1 MDRIDLHME
10 VPSVEYKD
18 LSKKE
23 EGRSSAEILERVKKA
38 REVQAERFQRM
49 KIHTNADMG
58 SRHIR
63 RFCEVDS
70 ESDNLLE
77 RAMEKLGLSA
87 RAHSR
92 ILKIARTIAD
102 IEGSS
107 DIQADQVAE
116 AIQYRGLDRKI
127 LR

>member
-10 VPSVEYKD
+10 VPPVEYKD
-18 LSKKE
+18 LATKKP
-23 EGRSSAEILERVKKA
+23 GRSSGDILKRVKRA
-38 REVQAERFQRM
+38 REVQRERFQRM
-49 KIHTNADMG
+49 KIHTNSDMN
-58 SRHIR
+58 SRQIR
-63 RFCEVDS
+63 RFCEVDAD
-70 ESDNLLE
+70 SDSLLE

-102 IEGSS
+102 LEGRA
-107 DIQADQVAE
+107 DIKADHIAE
-116 AIQYRGLDRKI
+116 ALQYRSLDRRM

>member
-10 VPSVEYKD
+10 VPAVEYKE
-18 LSKKE
+18 LSARE
-23 EGRSSAEILERVKKA
+23 SGRSSAEILEGVKGA
-38 REVQAERFQRM
+38 RLIQSERFQRM
-49 KIHTNADMG
+49 KIHKNADMN

-63 RFCEVDS
+63 KFCKVDE
-70 ESDNLLE
+70 ESDRLLE
-77 RAMEKLGLSA
+77 VAMEKLGLSA

-102 IEGSS
+102 LEGSADIKS
-107 DIQADQVAE
+107 DHVAE
-116 AIQYRGLDRKI
+116 AIQYRSLDRKM